1 MENKDPIP
9 FNAFEAVV
17 ARFDRVHLRDHVVII
32 LLIILLLA
40 TNIAWVVYESQWQYV
55 DTTTVT
61 QEVDAKSD
69 GEGNINL
76 NTVGGDYDGRKSES
90 KTDSDEN

>member
-9 FNAFEAVV
+9 YYAFEATV
-17 ARFDRVHLRDHVVII
+17 ARFDRAHLRDHIVIV

-61 QEVDAKSD
+61 QEVDADEGGTATIND
-69 GEGNINL
+69 GVHINGKDKA
-76 NTVGGDYDGRKSES
+76 NSNK
-90 KTDSDEN
+90 N